1 MAELGVTRRH
11 TLRFIR
17 EHNARRAVQQMREE
31 DTPPTETGRV
41 PRVARLMAL
50 AIRFE
55 HLLEQGAVRDQT
67 ELAELGHVTR
77 ARVTQIMNLLHL
89 APDVQEELLDLSR
102 VTSGKDPIA
111 ERHVRRIAAEP
122 DWGVQRSL
130 WRSLKRDVAGSAEI
144 AARPL
149 DAITV

>member
-1 MAELGVTRRH
+1 MAELGITQRH

-17 EHNARRAVQQMREE
+17 EHNARRAVQQVREE
-31 DTPPTETGRV
+31 GMPPTEPGRV
-41 PRVARLMAL
+41 PRVTRLMAL

-55 HLLEQGAVRDQT
+55 HLLDRGAVRDQT

-89 APDVQEELLDLSR
+89 APDIQEELLDLQR

-111 ERHVRRIAAEP
+111 ERHVRRIAAET
-122 DWGVQRSL
+122 DWNVQRTL
-130 WRSLKRDVAGSAEI
+130 WRSCRQDAAGSAEN
-144 AARPL
+144 AALPL